1 MYIVEKLN
9 LALTLLNPCQDYVNV
24 YIESDAYLLIQLQ
37 SFSDYLQAVF
47 SKIEEVP
54 GTSITLF

>member
-24 YIESDAYLLIQLQ
+24 YIESDTYLLIQLQ

-47 SKIEEVP
+47 SKIEEVT
-54 GTSITLF
+54 GTSIMLF

>member
-47 SKIEEVP
+47 SKIEEVT

>member
-47 SKIEEVP
+47 SKIEEVT
-54 GTSITLF
+54 GTSIMLF

>member
-47 SKIEEVP
+47 SKIEEVT
-54 GTSITLF
+54 GTYITLF